1 MKQRQCQVVVT
12 LRTLTGRKRSLFSK
26 KLFFKTPLIEG
37 FFLVCRKTHIA
48 PLSYHQRRTLM
59 TNPLYHKHIISI
71 NDLNRD
77 DLESVLHVA
86 DKLKQHPNSQLL
98 KDKVIASCFF

>member
-1 MKQRQCQVVVT
+1 
-12 LRTLTGRKRSLFSK
+12 
-26 KLFFKTPLIEG
+26 
-37 FFLVCRKTHIA
+37 
-48 PLSYHQRRTLM
+48 M

-98 KDKVIASCFF
+98 KDKVIASCFFEASTPHPIKKKKKKTGKNNHGMKKGAKRG

>member
-1 MKQRQCQVVVT
+1 MKQRQCQFVVT

-48 PLSYHQRRTLM
+48 PFIVSSQD
-59 TNPLYHKHIISI
+59 NS
-71 NDLNRD
+71 ND
-77 DLESVLHVA
+77 
-86 DKLKQHPNSQLL
+86 
-98 KDKVIASCFF
+98 